1 METQMDV
8 DTGTAVDVNIVGTGM
23 VLGIGTE
30 IDGYGCEPQ
39 SWPGSVVMVFS
50 RHTPFQHL

>member
-1 METQMDV
+1 MDV
-8 DTGTAVDVNIVGTGM
+8 DTGTAVDVNIVVTGM